1 MWLIADVMSS
11 AVIPLCSGA
20 ALYFVTSAFIALV
33 HYAIFCVYMMLL
45 ALFFGVRCQLAALST
60 VPTAFLRKCM
70 CGKHSTDPLCGRPLF
85 ILVKYDERPPET
97 FTPLSLPL
105 SDS

>member
-20 ALYFVTSAFIALV
+20 ALYFVTGAFIALV
-33 HYAIFCVYMMLL
+33 HYAVFCVYMMLL

-60 VPTAFLRKCM
+60 VCLQHFYANACVVSILQIPCV
-70 CGKHSTDPLCGRPLF
+70 GGHF
-85 ILVKYDERPPET
+85 IY
-97 FTPLSLPL
+97 
-105 SDS
+105 